1 MKVRRDILLF
11 SGLALA
17 AVGVGWFALA
27 NRPGAAIDAFESE
40 AKAQAA
46 KAKPNLAP
54 AEAFRATVCAASP
67 CVMVE
72 AGGLAFLVGAG
83 GRAAEELAARGLM
96 RADLDAVVLTDLSL
110 RTVEGLPTLAGAVR
124 KAGRTDPLI
133 VYAPAGALP
142 VVDGANLMLA
152 GEAGTKLA
160 LGPEGENQ
168 GLSGQI
174 VFDSGVVSIRAFP
187 ATGEIGGRVYRFDFD
202 GRSLVVS
209 GCGATQADVVA
220 AARGTKQVAAVLA
233 AASSRLIAARGTAKA
248 SCLEA
253 DEAAAAMSQA
263 KLSVGLLA
271 PLYPAAES
279 EIALRAWGE
288 VFPVRDGINAR
299 PGGAGWILDLG
310 GETPSIRSSN

>member
-1 MKVRRDILLF
+1 MKLQRDILLF
-11 SGLALA
+11 GGLAVV
-17 AVGVGWFALA
+17 AVVVGWFALV

-40 AKAQAA
+40 ARSQAA
-46 KAKPNLAP
+46 KANPNLAP

-72 AGGLAFLVGAG
+72 AGGLAFVVGAG
-83 GRAAEELAARGLM
+83 GGAAEGLAARGLM

-110 RTVEGLPTLAGAVR
+110 QAVEGLPTLAAAVR
-124 KAGRTDPLI
+124 EAGRTDPLV
-133 VYAPAGALP
+133 VYASAGALP

-152 GEAGTKLA
+152 GAAGARLA
-160 LGPEGENQ
+160 VGAEGENQ

-187 ATGEIGGRVYRFDFD
+187 ASGEIGGRVYRFDFD

-233 AASSRLIAARGTAKA
+233 AASPQLVAATGPAKV

-253 DEAAAAMSQA
+253 DEAATAMSQA
-263 KLSVGLLA
+263 KLSAGLLA
-271 PLYPAAES
+271 PLYPAADS
-279 EIALRAWGE
+279 ETAVRAWRE
-288 VFPVRDGINAR
+288 VFSARDGINAQ
-299 PGGAGWILDLG
+299 PAGAGWVLDLS
-310 GETPSIRSSN
+310 GEKSSIRPPS